1 MTAVFSVSYKCPTC
15 FCSTVEQYIF
25 SHVRRDNQNGMSVW
39 WVWNSGHYWISYN
52 RKKSLMNIHKQLQNV
67 CMSVLLIKTLS
78 LVLHKL
84 HVLRK
89 PQQCSVIYSN
99 LFIQN
104 DQWVTDRKLAIK
116 GSGRNNINVLGCF
129 KGYVPCSLT
138 EHYLTVKQEL
148 CSSFLSCY

>member
-1 MTAVFSVSYKCPTC
+1 MTAVFSVVSYECPAC

-25 SHVRRDNQNGMSVW
+25 SHVHRDHQNGMVVW
-39 WVWNSGHYWISYN
+39 CVWISCG

-89 PQQCSVIYSN
+89 PQQCSVIHSIYSFKMTSG
-99 LFIQN
+99 LE
-104 DQWVTDRKLAIK
+104 TKLAIK